1 MDYVKI
7 RDNSQ
12 VRRQHLSEIAELQV
26 GMKIV
31 ISKIR
36 YGMSMDGR

>member
-1 MDYVKI
+1 MDDVKI
-7 RDNSQ
+7 RDNRQ

-31 ISKIR
+31 ISKMR
-36 YGMSMDGR
+36 YGMNMDGR

>member
-1 MDYVKI
+1 MGGVKI
-7 RDNSQ
+7 RDSRQ

-26 GMKIV
+26 GVKMV

-36 YGMSMDGR
+36 YGMNMGGK

>member
-1 MDYVKI
+1 MGGVKI
-7 RDNSQ
+7 RDNRQ

-26 GMKIV
+26 GVKIV

-36 YGMSMDGR
+36 YGMNMDGR

>member
-1 MDYVKI
+1 MDDVKI
-7 RDNSQ
+7 RDKRQ

-31 ISKIR
+31 ISKMR
-36 YGMSMDGR
+36 YGMNMDDR